1 MNYTKGEWQIH
12 PNFYKF
18 IAVRQD
24 GLFRTIAMVENT
36 PPDDEE
42 AKANAHLIAA
52 APLMCGQLQTGI
64 KALGEALQSLGNG
77 QVSEAK
83 DYIKGVIAGNEMA
96 LIKAEGRE
104 E

>member
-1 MNYTKGEWQIH
+1 MLHTIDGKFNIFTDKGLIGRVWDNIEG
-12 PNFYKF
+12 
-18 IAVRQD
+18 A
-24 GLFRTIAMVENT
+24 E
-36 PPDDEE
+36 
-42 AKANAHLIAA
+42 ANAHLIAA